1 MIGHVSYTN
10 PGIKVILPRW
20 ELSESLR
27 GTTYRLLDDGDW
39 IAIKVRL
46 LHACE
51 DIMSGKGVVG
61 KVDGKFICTLCHDE
75 APDAA
80 VLIWKLNQQGI

>member
-1 MIGHVSYTN
+1 MIGHVSYN
-10 PGIKVILPRW
+10 DPVIKVILDRW
-20 ELSESLR
+20 ELAPAPRSSS
-27 GTTYRLLDDGDW
+27 YRLHDGQDW
-39 IAIKVRL
+39 VKIKVRL

-51 DIMSGKGVVG
+51 DAMSGKGVVG

-80 VLIWKLNQQGI
+80 VLIWKLNQQGL